1 MKTYWVFSIC
11 LLMLQAQVQAVP
23 DPMAPPGY
31 GMTGPGKTPVPVKP
45 AWVLNQVLVAGPRK
59 VAVINGQALHEGERW
74 QGLTLLQITQ
84 EKVVIE
90 EKGRRR
96 ELMLPPPPNS
106 IRQ

>member
-1 MKTYWVFSIC
+1 
-11 LLMLQAQVQAVP
+11 MLQAQVQAVP

-31 GMTGPGKTPVPVKP
+31 GMAAPGKASAEAKP
-45 AWVLNQVLVAGPRK
+45 AWVLNQILVAGTRK

-74 QGLTLLQITQ
+74 QGLTLLQITP

-96 ELMLPPPPNS
+96 ELVLPAPPNS